1 MSVTSSKAAPRARR
15 LSFFGAS
22 AMTVM
27 LLYCGVIAL
36 MLAADVWYVEWADFR
51 AALAMPEMRS
61 AMVLTVVTSVI
72 TTVLSVLVAVPTA
85 YVLSRRRPRG
95 TVLADT
101 LIDTCIV
108 LPPLVLGLSILVMF
122 RMGRDWG
129 SALQAT
135 NYLLFDSLLGSDWSV
150 VRWAGEAI
158 KWIGAGLQQLGAGV
172 QWIIERFTYTRAG
185 IVLAQFFCS
194 AAYAVRVIKAA
205 LDEVDPRSEAVAMTL
220 GCSRGRA
227 FWLVTLPEI
236 KAGIAAGAIL
246 AWARAVGLFGPVQ
259 IVAGAVENRTQVLPT
274 AIDNQISIG
283 DLKTAI
289 AAALVM
295 VAFALVVLVVFR
307 LCTKATLFGK
317 GRAT

>member
-1 MSVTSSKAAPRARR
+1 MSKSGDKAGPGARR
-15 LSFFGAS
+15 FSLFGAS
-22 AMTVM
+22 AMAVL
-27 LLYCGVIAL
+27 LLYCGVIVL

-51 AALAMPEMRS
+51 GALAMPEMRS
-61 AMVLTVVTSVI
+61 AMWLTLITSVI

-101 LIDTCIV
+101 LIDMCIV

-129 SALQAT
+129 SVLQAT
-135 NYLLFDSLLGSDWSV
+135 NYLLFDSLLGSDWAI
-150 VRWAGEAI
+150 VRWLGEVLR
-158 KWIGAGLQQLGAGV
+158 WIGVGIQQLGVGI
-172 QWIIERFTYTRAG
+172 QWIIRRFTYTRPG

-283 DLKTAI
+283 DLRTAI
-289 AAALVM
+289 AASLVM
-295 VAFALVVLVVFR
+295 VGFAMVVLIAFR
-307 LCTKATLFGK
+307 LCTRATLFGK
-317 GRAT
+317 GGGT